1 VPVICRCLL
10 SGRAH
15 YARRCPVCSLHR
27 DPGWVRSWHADPQEA
42 RISRRQAA
50 EALRRRAQEILARIS
65 ELCTRPAPA
74 WPVATPPRR
83 EMSWRER
90 RAWSYRASGWEAA
103 RLHEIQESLHKPL
116 RLLRALESL
125 PAPARYVRAG
135 RRLVGEYTR
144 RMEAAGWQL

>member
-1 VPVICRCLL
+1 MYERVASL
-10 SGRAH
+10 
-15 YARRCPVCSLHR
+15 ARRAGFTGSIRVHM
-27 DPGWVRSWHADPQEA
+27 EA
-42 RISRRQAA
+42 EPSP
-50 EALRRRAQEILARIS
+50 
-65 ELCTRPAPA
+65 TFGV
-74 WPVATPPRR
+74 PVATPPRR

-103 RLHEIQESLHKPL
+103 RLHEIQESLDEPL

-144 RMEAAGWQL
+144 RMEAAGWQP